1 MLPLYLTHH
10 AIVIVVYGLGTF
22 RGRAHFWGAANALCE
37 VTNCFC
43 TVIELFAC
51 VSSEAKERWKTLY
64 RWNSMVR
71 PPPPRARPLRP
82 LPPFS
87 PTLPLKRPHRTTPV
101 V

>member
-22 RGRAHFWGAANALCE
+22 RGRAHFWGAVNALCE

-51 VSSEAKERWKTLY
+51 VSSETKERWKPLH
-64 RWNSMVR
+64 RWSSTVCTPPVSLAPQPFPILANS
-71 PPPPRARPLRP
+71 
-82 LPPFS
+82 
-87 PTLPLKRPHRTTPV
+87 TT
-101 V
+101 